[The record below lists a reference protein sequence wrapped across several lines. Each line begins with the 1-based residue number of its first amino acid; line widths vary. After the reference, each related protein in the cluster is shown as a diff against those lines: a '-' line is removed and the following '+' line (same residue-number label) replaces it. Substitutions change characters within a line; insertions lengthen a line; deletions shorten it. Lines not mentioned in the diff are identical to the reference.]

1 MLGRVTQ
8 PDEPPERRSL
18 PSVDLVI
25 EHQLRENRR
34 FLATLISNLPG
45 VVYRCRNDERWTMEY
60 LSDECEALTGYSRG
74 EILENCGVAFADLIH
89 EEDRD
94 RIRDEVEARV
104 EAGEPF
110 QIEYRIVRRDGGM
123 IWVCEHGRAV
133 TRPDG
138 VVVALEGYLFD
149 VSDRKAS
156 ERALAERND
165 QLARTQRI
173 EALGELAAG
182 VAHDFNNVLT
192 AVTGYARL
200 IADDGEVSEE
210 HRGHAGEILVAAKR
224 AAELTERLLALG
236 RDEGFH
242 PRVVDL
248 DALVD
253 RAAAFLDR
261 VLRDDV
267 RINLDPSAAPWS
279 VHADP
284 AQLERVLLNLAI
296 NAQHAMPE
304 GGMISIVTE
313 KVRLG
318 EPEATR
324 LSVKPGP
331 HVALVVRDEGIGM
344 TAEVRERAFE
354 PFYTTR
360 ESGRGTGL
368 GLAMAYTIVRQ
379 HGGAITLESEPGE
392 GAMFTILL
400 PRHESEEDDD
410 PDDRPPERASGGD
423 ETILL
428 VEDSDGVR
436 TLLRSV
442 LESAG
447 YTVVETRSAGEAS
460 RRVEEGDPADL
471 DLVVTDVVLPD
482 RSGMLLVRD
491 LQRALGRSIPAIAI
505 SGYQDVMDAEEVSAF
520 LAKPFSTEELLAT
533 VRRVL
538 DA

>member
-1 MLGRVTQ
+1 MEPEDRRQ
-8 PDEPPERRSL
+8 PGFTLDDPQLAQR
-18 PSVDLVI
+18 
-25 EHQLRENRR
+25 LRESQR
-34 FLATLISNLPG
+34 FLATLIGNLPG
-45 VVYRCRNDERWTMEY
+45 VVYRCRADAGWTMEY
-60 LSDECEALTGYSRG
+60 LSEGFEALTGYRRG
-74 EILENCGVAFADLIH
+74 DVVESHRIRFVDLVH

-94 RIRDEVEARV
+94 RIRNEIEARI
-104 EAGEPF
+104 EAEEPF
-110 QIEYRIVRRDGGM
+110 RIEYRIVRPDGEP
-123 IWVCEHGRAV
+123 IWVCEQGRAV
-133 TRPDG
+133 ALPG
-138 VVVALEGYLFD
+138 EGPVVLEGYLFD
-149 VSDRKAS
+149 VTELKKTEA
-156 ERALAERND
+156 ALAERGEH
-165 QLARTQRI
+165 LARTQRI

-182 VAHDFNNVLT
+182 VAHDFNNVL
-192 AVTGYARL
+192 AVVTGYARL
-200 IADDGEVSEE
+200 IADDAEAAEE
-210 HRGHAGEILVAAKR
+210 HRRHAGEVLVAAKR
-224 AAELTERLLALG
+224 ASELTERLLALG
-236 RDEGFH
+236 REQGFQ
-242 PRVVDL
+242 PRVQDL
-248 DALVD
+248 DALVT
-253 RAAAFLDR
+253 RTAAFLDR
-261 VLRDDV
+261 VLHGDV
-267 RINLDPSAAPWS
+267 RIDLDLSAAPWS

-296 NAQHAMPE
+296 NARHAMPE
-304 GGMISIVTE
+304 GGTLSIVTE
-313 KVRLG
+313 KARLG
-318 EPEATR
+318 EPEANR
-324 LSVKPGP
+324 LSLEPGP

-344 TAEVRERAFE
+344 TAEVREQAFE

-368 GLAMAYTIVRQ
+368 GLAMAYTIVHQ

-392 GAMFTILL
+392 GATFTILL
-400 PRHESEEDDD
+400 PRHESAEDDD